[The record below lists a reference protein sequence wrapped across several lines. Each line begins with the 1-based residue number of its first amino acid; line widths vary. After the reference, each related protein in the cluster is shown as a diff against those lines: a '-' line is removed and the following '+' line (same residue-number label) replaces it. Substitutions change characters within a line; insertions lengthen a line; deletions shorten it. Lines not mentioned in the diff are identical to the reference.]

1 MARID
6 VREKMALVEP
16 YRSMD
21 AWTCLSEVDV
31 AKLKNVASILP
42 RPNENE
48 AAKKFDILMLHLQLE
63 KVDSTANADKC
74 RASVITIAQLL
85 EGKATIP
92 VVKARIDTIREVQTV
107 QFWETSTIDRLER
120 VRKELRDLVHV
131 LEEGRNDRKF
141 IIDIEDTTS
150 YDEEA
155 ARVELKA
162 TYKQRV
168 IDYLASHNDNET
180 LNKIQNFEQLTSADI
195 EELQRIFGRNWVHV
209 KNMLRLLMANAMVT
223 MSQLLYASSRE

>member
-1 MARID
+1 M
-6 VREKMALVEP
+6 
-16 YRSMD
+16 
-21 AWTCLSEVDV
+21 
-31 AKLKNVASILP
+31 
-42 RPNENE
+42 
-48 AAKKFDILMLHLQLE
+48 
-63 KVDSTANADKC
+63 
-74 RASVITIAQLL
+74 
-85 EGKATIP
+85 
-92 VVKARIDTIREVQTV
+92 
-107 QFWETSTIDRLER
+107 
-120 VRKELRDLVHV
+120 VHV

-150 YDEEA
+150 YDEKA

-209 KNMLRLLMANAMVT
+209 KNMLRLLMVNATVT